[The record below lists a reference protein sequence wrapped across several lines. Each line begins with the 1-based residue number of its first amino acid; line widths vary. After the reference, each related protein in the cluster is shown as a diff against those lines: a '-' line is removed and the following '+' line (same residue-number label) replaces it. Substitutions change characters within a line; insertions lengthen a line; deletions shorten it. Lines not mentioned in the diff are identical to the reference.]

1 MSRTK
6 AKRMFRGE
14 ELQKD
19 MLKRGIYVKSVSF
32 SGLAE
37 EAGKAYKDIDDVV
50 EATVKSG
57 ISKKIVKLIPIGNV
71 KG

>member
-14 ELQKD
+14 DLQKD

-32 SGLAE
+32 AGLAE

>member
-1 MSRTK
+1 
-6 AKRMFRGE
+6 
-14 ELQKD
+14 

-32 SGLAE
+32 AGLAE